1 MGDGGAGGFTRGR
14 RLAVLAVLAVLG
26 ASCGGGDGGG
36 STDDSPFGQARAM
49 LRERATLLA
58 EGDVE
63 GYMAAVAP
71 GAEEQ
76 ERAIAEGAAAVPL
89 AYVNAIVTP
98 GGPRTDTRI
107 GNALVE
113 VVYRYEGLP
122 DDNRFE
128 FELSYDL
135 ERRDGKWLITK
146 SLAGGEIGLPMW
158 ATGPVSVVQSE
169 HFLGL
174 HRPSLANPDAALAAA
189 ENARR
194 DLAGRLE
201 VVESDPVHLVQL
213 AASEEEYAD
222 IKGRS
227 SSLGEL
233 ASATFL
239 FLSLSRPESR
249 HMTVKAHR
257 LLDQGSAVSRDDGE
271 LAPPQE
277 VFQHE
282 LAHLALTRFDGPFTP
297 GWVNEGAAMYL
308 AGERRLAA
316 WKRGFDEGIWDDVSI
331 DLLAGADT
339 LRGGISYAYV
349 NAAVL
354 YLIEAY
360 GAEQFFEFYRRFLPL
375 GPTANFAENPT
386 AVVLAETYDISVS
399 ELDRRTREYME
410 EAVAA
415 GQ

>member
-1 MGDGGAGGFTRGR
+1 MGDGGAREYRPR
-14 RLAVLAVLAVLG
+14 RWLAGAAAVAVMAAG
-26 ASCGGGDGGG
+26 CGGGGGAR
-36 STDDSPFGQARAM
+36 TDDSPFGQARAM
-49 LRERATLLA
+49 LRARASLLA

-89 AYVNAIVTP
+89 AYVNATVTP
-98 GGPRTDTRI
+98 GGPRTETRI

-135 ERRDGKWLITK
+135 ERRDGKWMITK
-146 SLAGGEIGLPMW
+146 SLATGEIGLPMW
-158 ATGPVSVVQSE
+158 GTGPVEVVQSE

-174 HRPSLANPDAALAAA
+174 HRPTLANPDAALGAA
-189 ENARR
+189 EDARR
-194 DLAGRLE
+194 DLAGRLDA
-201 VVESDPVHLVQL
+201 VESDPVHLVLL
-213 AASEEEYAD
+213 AASEEEYAE

-257 LLDQGSAVSRDDGE
+257 LIDQGSAVNRDDGE
-271 LAPPQE
+271 PAPPKE
-277 VFQHE
+277 VMQHE

-308 AGERRLAA
+308 AGERRVAA
-316 WKRGFDEGIWDDVSI
+316 WKRGFDEGIWDAVSI
-331 DLLAGADT
+331 DLLAGADS

-354 YLIEAY
+354 YLVEAY

-375 GPTANFAENPT
+375 GPTADFAENPT

-399 ELDRRTREYME
+399 ELDRRAHEYME

-415 GQ
+415 GG